1 MKWMKQDNQRSFNLN
16 YLTVCKELGFQD
28 IVTYITHTTFMLS
41 KYHLDSCC
49 YKKKKKKK
57 KRKKRPP
64 LSETMIRVMIIAP
77 KKVREK
83 GRTQRMQSALCI
95 STMKSWKHMRR
106 QLLLLAGQNTLTQRY
121 RWPAGSLPLSSIR
134 VKNMDQCVCVCVI
147 LCLMHEVH
155 LGTVLGVPTFLGLL

>member
-1 MKWMKQDNQRSFNLN
+1 
-16 YLTVCKELGFQD
+16 
-28 IVTYITHTTFMLS
+28 
-41 KYHLDSCC
+41 
-49 YKKKKKKK
+49 
-57 KRKKRPP
+57 
-64 LSETMIRVMIIAP
+64 MIRVMIIAP

-155 LGTVLGVPTFLGLL
+155 LGTVLGVPTFLGLLQRKLLCLHGNITYSKNLFSTRNFKEQEGQVFMFTNLLFTGMKSEIPNEAKIYSQVHGKQ